1 MRASE
6 LGRSLLLV
14 AAAPL
19 MVGACLDDHL
29 ADDCNNL
36 GTCPLPGPPACEG
49 TCVAP
54 APEGWTGPF
63 LVRLG
68 DDTLGPSEELALCE
82 SQAARFFNYGVAP
95 PPLPTCGDCACDL
108 STGSCAFPAT
118 LTANTDQCPGTAGS
132 AFDAPGA
139 WDGTCTTFDAIPAG
153 EIRSVTV
160 APLMVSESGC
170 VPVASAPEMTQNL
183 PSAPTSGLACQSH
196 TDGVCSNNA
205 DACLPS
211 LPHTPKGPGR
221 TWTYCVNQEGAG
233 GQYNSTCPLPFP
245 KLYVF
250 AESYTD
256 LPACSPCTCGSPEGS
271 ACSSQVSI
279 YSDGACTD
287 LIGSVKALSS
297 GPMCVDVPASSPVGS
312 KTATQPTYEPGACAP
327 DGGTLSGLPT
337 PVAPWTYC
345 CQE

>member
-1 MRASE
+1 MR
-6 LGRSLLLV
+6 RPILLIV
-14 AAAPL
+14 AAVPL
-19 MVGACLDDHL
+19 VLVGACLNPDL
-29 ADDCNNL
+29 ADDCHA
-36 GTCPLPGPPACEG
+36 TFSCPLPPGPPPCEG
-49 TCVAP
+49 SCVPP

-63 LVRLG
+63 LFRVG
-68 DDTLGPSEELALCE
+68 NDMPSPVQQRALCA
-82 SQAARFFNYGVAP
+82 SQGAAFFIFGIAP
-95 PPLPTCGDCACDL
+95 PAPPICSDCTCEP

-118 LTANTDQCPGTAGS
+118 STANTDQCPGTGVGS
-132 AFDAPGA
+132 PFDAPSA

-170 VPVASAPEMTQNL
+170 IPVASAPVMTQNL
-183 PSAPTSGLACQSH
+183 PSAPTSGLACQGH
-196 TDGVCSNNA
+196 PDGVCSDA
-205 DACLPS
+205 DVCRPALPD
-211 LPHTPKGPGR
+211 TPKGPGP
-221 TWTYCVNQEGAG
+221 TWAYCVNQKGAG
-233 GQYNSTCPLPFP
+233 GQYNSTCPAPFR
-245 KLYVF
+245 KRYVF

-327 DGGTLSGLPT
+327 DGGTLSGPPI